1 MDRATLRDRIHR
13 ATERWPTV
21 NHQEIEHLGH
31 IVMSMPIEDRFDALA
46 ESFTDPPGNAFLAQ
60 EYAGRL
66 LMKINPPCPQ
76 DLYVVLRS
84 LLPKWNRSVEELPW
98 YLGRVFGDDAVV
110 RASLQPRSSTGPSQW
125 RTGRSE
131 GISSGGSPRR
141 SHARF
146 NVEWHGT

>member
-21 NHQEIEHLGH
+21 NPQQIEHLRQ
-31 IVMSMPIEDRFDALA
+31 IVMSMPIEDRFNALA
-46 ESFTDPPGNAFLAQ
+46 EPFTDPPVNALLAQ
-60 EYAGRL
+60 EYAGHL

-84 LLPKWNRSVEELPW
+84 LLPKWNRSVEELAW

-110 RASLQPRSSTGPSQW
+110 RTLEAIDRAGEVDRELTD
-125 RTGRSE
+125 TV
-131 GISSGGSPRR
+131 
-141 SHARF
+141 RF
-146 NVEWHGT
+146 WLRNTEAQ